1 MAQSVSS
8 QFRAALTHL
17 LAHEGRGAQTRL
29 AIQQG
34 IDRGYLNAIVKG
46 RKPGSDGVRGKITT
60 HFKMDYEDMLAL
72 GRRLLEEQGG
82 LVSGKGKV
90 MEKIVTEKCEAF
102 EDVSEDKV
110 SLKLS
115 KKGGESSNVSLK
127 IVKVIEILE
136 SGTSYGDLL
145 MGLIDTF
152 HDSIK
157 INEVNLTSRDRMIA
171 LESKIA
177 LLEEKLQE
185 TEKYIKKSA

>member
-1 MAQSVSS
+1 MAQSVSK

-46 RKPGSDGVRGKITT
+46 RKPGSDGIRGKITT

-90 MEKIVTEKCEAF
+90 MEKTVTEKREV
-102 EDVSEDKV
+102 EENVSEGNI
-110 SLKLS
+110 SLKLQ
-115 KKGGESSNVSLK
+115 KGGGEGSNVSLK

-145 MGLIDTF
+145 VGLIDTF
-152 HDSIK
+152 HESIK
-157 INEVNLTSRDRMIA
+157 INEVNLTSRNRMMT

-177 LLEEKLQE
+177 YLEGRLEEA
-185 TEKYIKKSA
+185 EKHIKKSA